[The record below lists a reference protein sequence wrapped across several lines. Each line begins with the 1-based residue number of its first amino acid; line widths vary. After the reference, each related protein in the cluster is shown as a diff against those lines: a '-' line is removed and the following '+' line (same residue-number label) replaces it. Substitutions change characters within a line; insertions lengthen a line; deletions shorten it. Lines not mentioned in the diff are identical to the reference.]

1 MSNKKIAVPLFHFLE
16 QKVDRL
22 GHVVGKMGLRWVGV
36 APPATKQYLNRKTA
50 LIDFTL
56 SL

>member
-22 GHVVGKMGLRWVGV
+22 GHVVGKMGLRWVCV

-50 LIDFTL
+50 LIDLTK